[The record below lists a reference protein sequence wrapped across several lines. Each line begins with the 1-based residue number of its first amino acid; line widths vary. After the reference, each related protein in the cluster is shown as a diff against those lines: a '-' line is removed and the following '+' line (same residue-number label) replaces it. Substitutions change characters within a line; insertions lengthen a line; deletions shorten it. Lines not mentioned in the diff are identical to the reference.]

1 MYVREKIMVR
11 WKLKG
16 CPRCS
21 GDLNVIRDVLGY
33 YEDCLQ
39 CGYHQYYKDGY
50 VDIFQKQLDEKE
62 NNDNNPSD
70 PTESGNHK
78 RQLN

>member
-1 MYVREKIMVR
+1 MTR

-21 GDLNVIRDVLGY
+21 GDLNIIHDNLGY

-39 CGYHQYYKDGY
+39 CGYHHYYNDKKSGIKQYESRYSKNGLELSSISADTWS
-50 VDIFQKQLDEKE
+50 DE
-62 NNDNNPSD
+62 N
-70 PTESGNHK
+70 
-78 RQLN
+78 LN

>member
-1 MYVREKIMVR
+1 MTR

-21 GDLNVIRDVLGY
+21 GDLNIILDNLGY

-39 CGYHQYYKDGY
+39 CGYHRYYNH
-50 VDIFQKQLDEKE
+50 E
-62 NNDNNPSD
+62 NSGI
-70 PTESGNHK
+70 TQHESGNTIK
-78 RQLN
+78 EPELTSVSTDTWLYENVDEY

>member
-1 MYVREKIMVR
+1 MVR

-21 GDLNVIRDVLGY
+21 GDLNVIHDVLGY

-39 CGYHQYYKDGY
+39 CGYHHYYKAGY
-50 VDIFQKQLDEKE
+50 VDILHNKVDEKG
-62 NNDNNPSD
+62 NDDDNPSD
-70 PTESGNHK
+70 PSQIWRNEDTFKN
-78 RQLN
+78 

>member
-1 MYVREKIMVR
+1 MTR

-21 GDLNVIRDVLGY
+21 GDLNIITDNLGY

-39 CGYHQYYKDGY
+39 CGYHHYYTDKKSGVTQY
-50 VDIFQKQLDEKE
+50 
-62 NNDNNPSD
+62 
-70 PTESGNHK
+70 ESGSTKKELEPTSVSADTQPNAGEG
-78 RQLN
+78 

>member
-1 MYVREKIMVR
+1 MKR

-21 GDLNVIRDVLGY
+21 GDLNIIQDNLGY

-39 CGYHQYYKDGY
+39 CGYHHYY
-50 VDIFQKQLDEKE
+50 
-62 NNDNNPSD
+62 NDDKYGFTPIISGD
-70 PTESGNHK
+70 AEMELSSVFTGAGNHGNTHEDQSLS
-78 RQLN
+78 R

>member
-1 MYVREKIMVR
+1 MVR

-21 GDLNVIRDVLGY
+21 GDLNIIRDVLGI

-39 CGYHQYYKDGY
+39 CGYHHYYKESY
-50 VDIFQKQLDEKE
+50 VNLFQKQQDEKE
-62 NNDNNPSD
+62 KGECISAD
-70 PTESGNHK
+70 PVETSEIED
-78 RQLN
+78 RQ

>member
-1 MYVREKIMVR
+1 MKR

-21 GDLNVIRDVLGY
+21 GDLNIILDNLGY

-39 CGYHQYYKDGY
+39 CGYHRYYN
-50 VDIFQKQLDEKE
+50 DEKSGFPQIESE
-62 NNDNNPSD
+62 NAEKEMELSSVL
-70 PTESGNHK
+70 TGIANHENI
-78 RQLN
+78 LED

>member
-1 MYVREKIMVR
+1 MNR

-21 GDLNVIRDVLGY
+21 GDLNIIGDYLGY

-39 CGYHQYYKDGY
+39 CGYHHYYD
-50 VDIFQKQLDEKE
+50 DEKSGVTQYE
-62 NNDNNPSD
+62 TGNEKKELEPTSIPADTRPYDNVA
-70 PTESGNHK
+70 EE
-78 RQLN
+78 

>member
-1 MYVREKIMVR
+1 MTR

-21 GDLNVIRDVLGY
+21 GDLNIILDNLGY

-39 CGYHQYYKDGY
+39 CGYHHYYNDKKKGIKQYESRYLKRELELTSISADTWS
-50 VDIFQKQLDEKE
+50 D
-62 NNDNNPSD
+62 DNL
-70 PTESGNHK
+70 T
-78 RQLN
+78 

>member
-1 MYVREKIMVR
+1 MTR

-21 GDLNVIRDVLGY
+21 GDLNIIHDNLGC

-39 CGYHQYYKDGY
+39 CGYHHYYNDQKSRIEQY
-50 VDIFQKQLDEKE
+50 
-62 NNDNNPSD
+62 
-70 PTESGNHK
+70 ESGNVKKELELSSVLTGTGNHE
-78 RQLN
+78 NIHED